1 LNDAFDPTA
10 TSLSKRADAAGR
22 HGLIKPVQER
32 RSDES
37 SIPACGVISAY
48 GLGLAVKQPSWT
60 ISLFDAGRRVR
71 VGSPRNENIRDT
83 FQHRL
88 APLIAQEGS
97 KAKNSPIGF
106 GL

>member
-71 VGSPRNENIRDT
+71 VGSPRNEIIGSLGAT
-83 FQHRL
+83 SGCKCAHHRL
-88 APLIAQEGS
+88 RMGT
-97 KAKNSPIGF
+97 
-106 GL
+106 